1 MKINFKIVGLIS
13 ILLIFL
19 IFITNIHFEKYNNN
33 VLYSEKYVLKE
44 ETKELENVNYTTR
57 EEAISRGLS
66 VLKDGFGVNL
76 DRDQISETI
85 DLYESEEGYEWY
97 IMWIDNNKEQKYYCN
112 ILADNGDI
120 KSIVVEDFNF
130 DEVYKKNYEAINI
143 NKAKDIM
150 TPLLKSLNLNIDNMS
165 VYLNYSDNYG
175 TVLIVN
181 DKYDN
186 SYLYEIDINYKDE
199 KIIYFRKVENV
210 NSIEILK

>member
-13 ILLIFL
+13 LLLIFL

-33 VLYSEKYVLKE
+33 VLYSEKFALKE
-44 ETKELENVNYTTR
+44 RTKELQNINYITR

-66 VLKDGFGVNL
+66 VLKDGFGINL
-76 DRDQISETI
+76 NREQISETI

-97 IMWIDNNKEQKYYCN
+97 IMWSENNKSQKYYCN

-120 KSIVVEDFNF
+120 KSIVAENSNF
-130 DEVYKKNYEAINI
+130 DENYKKSYEAINI
-143 NKAKDIM
+143 SKAEDIIK
-150 TPLLKSLNLNIDNMS
+150 PLIKSLDLNIENMK

-175 TVLIVN
+175 TVLIVK
-181 DKYDN
+181 DKNDN
-186 SYLYEIDINYKDE
+186 SYFYEININYKDE